1 MPDVLAAVDLGS
13 NSFHLVVARH
23 RNGQLLVIDRLREP
37 VQLASGLDE
46 DGRLDREVAQAALAC
61 LRRFG
66 QRIAALRADAVRVAG
81 TSALRRIRS
90 SETFL
95 SRASEALGHP
105 LQVISGREEAR
116 LIYAG
121 VAQSLPKS
129 GQRLVVDIGGG
140 STEIVTESAA
150 RSADVGSVRLTD
162 LYLESRPA
170 PAAAVDEARRHAR
183 RMLDTDPAPGA
194 AVGVA
199 GTWTTLAAVTLERYD
214 PEEVHHSTLDRATV
228 SDWVE
233 RLSALTVEDTAA
245 LPGIEPRRAPV
256 ILGGSIVA
264 EQVMEVLGVD
274 RCVVSERDLLDGIA
288 AGLRDVAGE

>member
-1 MPDVLAAVDLGS
+1 MRVAAVDIGT
-13 NSFHLVVARH
+13 NSTRLLVVDH
-23 RNGQLLVIDRLREP
+23 
-37 VQLASGLDE
+37 
-46 DGRLDREVAQAALAC
+46 DGRDLA
-61 LRRFG
+61 RRTVITG
-66 QRIAALRADAVRVAG
+66 LGRGMHHTGRLSPEGRRDTIAALRDYRRELERAEVEVVRAVITAVGRSISDIQPFLAEAG
-81 TSALRRIRS
+81 D
-90 SETFL
+90 
-95 SRASEALGHP
+95 ALGTQP
-105 LQVISGREEAR
+105 EVISGDEEAR
-116 LIYAG
+116 LSYRGAVSELG
-121 VAQSLPKS
+121 
-129 GQRLVVDIGGG
+129 GGDWTVVDIGGG